1 MLIFANSNIQNMI
14 QELIKR
20 YIWLIDTVARTRDE
34 GITYQQINDKWQKS
48 PLSDGR
54 PYPWRTFQNHRECV
68 EDIFGIEIK
77 CRKSENVYFIKDNDE
92 LKNAKG
98 FQKWMLETIS
108 INNTI
113 EEYHSLR
120 SRILLE
126 QVPSGQKYLHDI
138 LQAMQDNHKI
148 MFYYRPYWW
157 EKEEPINVFNFEPFA
172 LKMLKK
178 RWYVLGKYEG
188 GEMKIYS
195 LDRFE
200 DIDISEDTFSMPED
214 FDAEA
219 FFKDFLGII
228 IDQQVKT
235 ENILLKV
242 SAYQANYFR
251 SLPLHDS
258 QQETERNEHYSLFS
272 YRLKPTFDFMQELLS
287 HGSTVEVL
295 QPLSLRKDIA
305 DKIRKMVKHYKT
317 RKK

>member
-1 MLIFANSNIQNMI
+1 MEQK
-14 QELIKR
+14 IKSQKLSPMR
-20 YIWLIDTVARTRDE
+20 YIRNNKRRVSVLVVSLSLCIAIIYVVNFLVMTTDAMARNVFLDTRKLSCVIGFTLNFEDDE
-34 GITYQQINDKWQKS
+34 YAD
-48 PLSDGR
+48 
-54 PYPWRTFQNHRECV
+54 
-68 EDIFGIEIK
+68 
-77 CRKSENVYFIKDNDE
+77 KDNDE

-157 EKEEPINVFNFEPFA
+157 EKEEPINVFNFEPLV
-172 LKMLKK
+172 LKMFKK

-235 ENILLKV
+235 GNILLKV
-242 SAYQANYFR
+242 SAFQANYFR

-305 DKIRKMVKHYKT
+305 DEIRKMVKHYKT

>member
-172 LKMLKK
+172 LKMFKK
-178 RWYVLGKYEG
+178 RWYVLGKSEG

-200 DIDISEDTFSMPED
+200 DIDISEETFSMPED
-214 FDAEA
+214 FDAES
-219 FFKDFLGII
+219 FFQDYFGII
-228 IDQQVKT
+228 VEQQKQLET
-235 ENILLKV
+235 IKLKV
-242 SAYQANYFR
+242 NPFQAKYLR
-251 SLPLHDS
+251 SLPLHSS
-258 QQETERNEHYSLFS
+258 QEEIESKDDYSVFS
-272 YRLKPTFDFMQELLS
+272 YCLKPTFDFMQELLS

-305 DKIRKMVKHYKT
+305 NIIREMAKHYKT